1 MAFFSFQTAFSQ
13 VIDRP
18 IRDSEFIC
26 ANNNSPIFEFTSG
39 YTANE
44 FTDTNIFSLELSN
57 PDGTYPSENP
67 NLIADLPTDN
77 SRTGFVELR
86 FIVNISEI
94 FDPFEG
100 SDFYRLRVRASDEV
114 PPSQSFSTAIHYV
127 DVSNL
132 FAGLDTE
139 PSILCSNSNDRT
151 IRAIPDDLSGYLWYR
166 REPGD
171 VSSFGELI
179 PEETSNTLEVNDIG
193 NYFFRVD
200 IGECTGLNNDTSRI
214 ATSNFTEVQQ
224 SNGIDVSILDN
235 STRVVCSD
243 ETVTFE
249 SSEDDPTFFY
259 RWFKDGVQVLDIN
272 TDNLVVT
279 GSSTS
284 VLTVS
289 GIDSEGSY
297 SVSVAASQIGD
308 CTTQSVPVDVELRN
322 PRINITSEATVI
334 LIPPGEP
341 KVLTAEIVRG
351 TNPEITWFRDGTIIP
366 DSNTTELEVTQ
377 SGLYTVALTAD
388 SPCPEDN
395 TVFAE
400 GSVLVLPAEN
410 LTITIDYSDPATYED
425 CELDEVT
432 LEVTQVTANVDG
444 QNTILEGA
452 ALDGLQVDWLQDGVS
467 TGETDGSILIN
478 SASGNGTYT
487 ASIQAGT
494 EAASVSNS
502 LPVILALD
510 SFEITRNPQIL
521 ALGETVELSLG
532 LEDETGYTFRW
543 LRNTSEVL
551 TESTSS
557 TIVVD
562 QPGLYSVEVSFDVCG
577 TETVGPVSLNSGSA
591 EIPNVITPN
600 GDGINDDWVLTGD
613 LTLNQAVEVNIYTTT
628 GELDFS
634 STNYNGEWPN
644 ESSSNG
650 IGTIYYYVINR
661 DNSLVE
667 QGSITI
673 IR

>member
-1 MAFFSFQTAFSQ
+1 MAFFSFQTAISQ
-13 VIDRP
+13 LIFTPTRGG
-18 IRDSEFIC
+18 
-26 ANNNSPIFEFTSG
+26 SPICENNGSNEFTVTSG
-39 YTANE
+39 YLANS
-44 FTDTNIFSLELSN
+44 FSNNNIFSLLLSN
-57 PDGTYPSENP
+57 PDGTFPDVP
-67 NLIADLPTDN
+67 NVLDQLPTDN
-77 SRTGFVELR
+77 INFDLVFSFNVAD
-86 FIVNISEI
+86 FINS
-94 FDPFEG
+94 FEG
-100 SDFYRLRVRASDEV
+100 SETYELRVVSSEG
-114 PPSQSFSTAIHYV
+114 SI
-127 DVSNL
+127 VSNQDL
-132 FAGLDTE
+132 RLPIYFVAGDVDLDTT
-139 PSILCSNSNDRT
+139 PAVLCSNSNDRT
-151 IRAIPDDLSGYLWYR
+151 IRAIPDDFEEYQWFR

-171 VSSFGELI
+171 LTGPGTPI
-179 PEETSNTLEVNDIG
+179 PGETSNTLEVTEIG
-193 NYFFRVD
+193 NYFFTID
-200 IGECTGLNNDTSRI
+200 IGTCSDSASTGDL
-214 ATSNFTEVQQ
+214 ATSQFTEVQQ
-224 SNGIDVSILDN
+224 SNGIDVSILN
-235 STRVVCSD
+235 PSTRVVCSD

-351 TNPEITWFRDGTIIP
+351 TNPEITWFRDNVMIAN
-366 DSNTTELEVTQ
+366 SNTTDLEVTQ
-377 SGLYTVALTAD
+377 SGLYTVALTAG

-577 TETVGPVSLNSGSA
+577 TETVGPVSLKSGSA
-591 EIPNVITPN
+591 EIPNVIN
-600 GDGINDDWVLTGD
+600 N
-613 LTLNQAVEVNIYTTT
+613 
-628 GELDFS
+628 
-634 STNYNGEWPN
+634 NY
-644 ESSSNG
+644 
-650 IGTIYYYVINR
+650 
-661 DNSLVE
+661 
-667 QGSITI
+667 
-673 IR
+673 